1 MISPLNQGREVEL
14 TEMVRETVKME
25 EEHALDL
32 TSDRSTSLRLARF
45 APSQTIVATPSPVDK
60 PRNSA
65 K

>member
-1 MISPLNQGREVEL
+1 
-14 TEMVRETVKME
+14 MVRETVKME